1 MGQRV
6 AYKKEHDHIIPA
18 FSDNFFYVEFFLYYC
33 IHIGI
38 ALRKNILDKRI
49 SEEASS
55 LVIEHFCLICI
66 TKPGNSNE
74 NLVDDKE

>member
-1 MGQRV
+1 MKMDER
-6 AYKKEHDHIIPA
+6 
-18 FSDNFFYVEFFLYYC
+18 N
-33 IHIGI
+33 IGI